1 MREPIAWLNPDPDY
15 EQICPEIGYEATY
28 CEQHPKDLGW
38 IPLYTQREW
47 VGLTLSEIF
56 AIGKELGLKCSLGGN
71 PHIDIDYA
79 NAIEQRLKEKNT

>member
-38 IPLYTQREW
+38 IPLYAQRDW
-47 VGLTLSEIF
+47 VGLTDEDISEIVRSTHNTGSF
-56 AIGKELGLKCSLGGN
+56 VR
-71 PHIDIDYA
+71 
-79 NAIEQRLKEKNT
+79 AIEDMLKDKNT